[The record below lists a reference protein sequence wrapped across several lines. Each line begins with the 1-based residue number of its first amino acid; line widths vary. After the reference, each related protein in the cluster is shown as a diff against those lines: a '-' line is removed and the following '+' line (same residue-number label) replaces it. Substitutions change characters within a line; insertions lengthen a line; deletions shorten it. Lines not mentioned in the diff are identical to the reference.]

1 MSAPC
6 ATQEHLHCEIQF
18 HNAAIIILS
27 LKATNSLLNQSL
39 EVGRPDI
46 QVDIV

>member
-6 ATQEHLHCEIQF
+6 ATQEHLHCEMPF

-27 LKATNSLLNQSL
+27 FKATNSLLNQSL
-39 EVGRPDI
+39 KVGRPDI